1 MNSAQASYS
10 RGIRSRELSA
20 REVVTIAFARE
31 LSVRSNGAG
40 RDGFRTPVVH
50 SRDGEIHAERG
61 SVSLTGATKEYT
73 DGKFKRQC

>member
-1 MNSAQASYS
+1 MVRGPS
-10 RGIRSRELSA
+10 RRSLARELSA
-20 REVVTIAFARE
+20 R
-31 LSVRSNGAG
+31 SNGTG